1 MVNDEVLH
9 IVIMARERQA
19 EVLRAISAIRKVDF
33 GMKTRITVSDNASSP
48 EKALKNL
55 PQDIDHVI
63 RIPSGDTFWHFNK
76 IISEFD
82 SDWALI
88 THDDDELLPEFGAF
102 FRKHS
107 SNKNVNVISGRSRI
121 LNTEGLEIFS
131 KDYEARLESAGL
143 VSNETKLVEDFPE
156 LLFRYGSLF
165 PASAIAVRTDTLRS
179 MPIMTT
185 ETGLAYDLAY
195 SFRISSQTGV
205 FYEGSK
211 PIMNYYIHGGNSVFS
226 SEAFSGLHFD
236 LLIARLESIKLGIVK
251 PSFLKYL
258 TLLADSVKARLIS
271 FSFGNFEKVAF
282 YDSFVK
288 RDKNSIPFGFLFT
301 FSRFNFRFK
310 SLFKL
315 IRNTLERRVSRTY
328 G

>member
-1 MVNDEVLH
+1 MVKDEVLH
-9 IVIMARERQA
+9 IVIMARERQT
-19 EVLRAISAIRKVDF
+19 EVLRAISAIRNVDF
-33 GMKTRITVSDNASSP
+33 GMKTRITVSDNASIP

-55 PQDIDHVI
+55 PPDIEHVI

-76 IISEFD
+76 IISEFN

-107 SNKNVNVISGRSRI
+107 SNENVNVISGRSRI
-121 LNTEGLEIFS
+121 LNTEGLEILS
-131 KDYEARLESAGL
+131 KDYETRLESAGL
-143 VSNETKLVEDFPE
+143 VTNETKLVENFPE
-156 LLFRYGSLF
+156 LLFRYGSLL
-165 PASAIAVRTDTLRS
+165 PASAIAVRAETLRD

-195 SFRISSQTGV
+195 SFRISNRAGV
-205 FYEGSK
+205 FFEGKK

-251 PSFLKYL
+251 PSFIKYL
-258 TLLADSVKARLIS
+258 KLLNQSLKARLIS
-271 FSFGNFEKVAF
+271 FSFGNIEKVAF
-282 YDSFVK
+282 YDFYVGRERK
-288 RDKNSIPFGFLFT
+288 SIPFGFIFT
-301 FSRFNFRFK
+301 ISRFNFRFK
-310 SLFKL
+310 TLFKF

>member
-1 MVNDEVLH
+1 MIKDEVLH

-19 EVLRAISAIRKVDF
+19 EVLRAISAIGNVDF
-33 GMKTRITVSDNASSP
+33 GMKTRLTVSDNASTP

-55 PQDIDHVI
+55 PDGIEHVV
-63 RIPSGDTFWHFNK
+63 RNPSGDTYWHFNK

-107 SNKNVNVISGRSRI
+107 SNQNVNVISGRSRI
-121 LNTEGLEIFS
+121 LNAEGLEISS

-165 PASAIAVRTDTLRS
+165 PASAIAVRTGTLRS

-195 SFRISSQTGV
+195 SFRISSRAGV
-205 FYEGSK
+205 FFEGSK

-258 TLLADSVKARLIS
+258 KLLADSVKARLIS
-271 FSFGNFEKVAF
+271 FSFGNFEKVVF
-282 YDSFVK
+282 YDSFIK
-288 RDKNSIPFGFLFT
+288 KYKKSIPFGFIFT
-301 FSRFNFRFK
+301 FSRFNFRYK
-310 SLFKL
+310 ALFKL
-315 IRNTLERRVSRTY
+315 IRNMLEGKVSRTY

>member
-1 MVNDEVLH
+1 VVNDEVLH
-9 IVIMARERQA
+9 IVIMARERQI
-19 EVLRAISAIRKVDF
+19 EVLRAISAIRNVDF
-33 GMKTRITVSDNASSP
+33 GMKTQITVSDNASIP

-55 PQDIDHVI
+55 PQDINHVV

-102 FRKHS
+102 FQKYS

-121 LNTEGLEIFS
+121 LNTEGIEIFS

-143 VSNETKLVEDFPE
+143 VTNESKFVEDFPE
-156 LLFRYGSLF
+156 LLFRFGSLF
-165 PASAIAVRTDTLRS
+165 PASAIAVRTETLRS
-179 MPIMTT
+179 MPMMTT

-195 SFRISSQTGV
+195 SFRISSRAGV
-205 FYEGSK
+205 FFEGSK

-258 TLLADSVKARLIS
+258 KLLADSVKARLIS
-271 FSFGNFEKVAF
+271 FSFGNFEKVVF

-301 FSRFNFRFK
+301 ISRFNFKFK
-310 SLFKL
+310 ALFKL
-315 IRNTLERRVSRTY
+315 IRKTLERKVSRTY
-328 G
+328 D